1 MSKYT
6 FYEDPGHGW
15 LAVPMEQLVKL
26 GIADKISSCS
36 YQGGVSAYLEE
47 DCDLATFLRAKCG
60 TIDADGNSC
69 LDSRDWRAW
78 WEAAVHSRDAAPH
91 PSQSSPSANAAHCA
105 T

>member
-36 YQGGVSAYLEE
+36 Y
-47 DCDLATFLRAKCG
+47 
-60 TIDADGNSC
+60 
-69 LDSRDWRAW
+69 RDDT
-78 WEAAVHSRDAAPH
+78 HSKRIAI
-91 PSQSSPSANAAHCA
+91 
-105 T
+105 